1 MRSIFTLSLAAIAL
15 VAMAVSAPAAFIVEV
30 HTSGLAN
37 ANFSFGGDTT
47 TASASI
53 PSTAVGLVGTNS
65 IFGGDGSVTDTYVFS
80 YTPGSD
86 ADNYSPA
93 AGTVLG
99 SVDGS
104 PGNNNTA
111 SGLAGGGSGLYNV
124 YISTPAST
132 NVNLA
137 GSKFTLSQNGTPVVI
152 DPVDLNS
159 GGTGPDTQIN
169 PPPPD
174 PPFPPFVGGANN
186 AWALLGTVD
195 LVAGSAYTVTQE
207 ANVASFVSQR
217 IHGVM
222 WEAAIPEPSS
232 FALLGLGMLSAVLIA
247 GRRK

>member
-1 MRSIFTLSLAAIAL
+1 MFAAAT
-15 VAMAVSAPAAFIVEV
+15 AAQAAFIVEV
-30 HTSGLAN
+30 HSSGLAN

-104 PGNNNTA
+104 PGNGNAA
-111 SGLAGGGSGLYNV
+111 SGISGGESGLYNV
-124 YISTPAST
+124 YISTPASG
-132 NVNLA
+132 NVNTA
-137 GSKFTLSQNGTPVVI
+137 GSKFTLSQNGAPVVI

-159 GGTGPDTQIN
+159 GGTGPDSQIT
-169 PPPPD
+169 PD
-174 PPFPPFVGGANN
+174 SAFVGGANN

-195 LVAGSAYTVTQE
+195 LAAGTTYTVTQE
-207 ANVASFVSQR
+207 SNVASFVSQR

-232 FALLGLGMLSAVLIA
+232 LALLGLGMLSAVLIA